1 MPAGFLGFRPT
12 TTSGSGGNAPGAWN
26 LREVF
31 DQRRAGNW
39 PSKYVTPVAAN
50 APTSLAATAGDTEVA
65 LSWTAPSDMGTASLT
80 EYQVEYS
87 AGSSINPFSSTS
99 VNTGSTSASHTITGL
114 TNGQQYAFRV
124 RAKTGTGLGGLNGA
138 YSSVVTSTP
147 AAAGITPNT
156 DNKARFYLHSTA
168 SSVEIT
174 AATSTKYYK
183 VTHNGSS
190 IIAREHPNHTYP
202 TYYFNTT
209 TGGGGTYTITNRPR
223 FTSVN
228 TSAVVVVES
237 CDISGNASGN
247 LEGIDISKSANKI
260 QGVDIS
266 GCTHLKILN
275 AGATGGSSTPTKVKP
290 YNGPYGGRHMA
301 SLIDEIRASGIG
313 TALTGAAAY
322 YTPTWQPGTAYVYA
336 GGIDLYN
343 QQLNAAALNQLYT
356 DIANSGHSGGTSVMV
371 GLNPGVGS
379 DNPSLATGVTVY
391 GS

>member
-1 MPAGFLGFRPT
+1 MATDGGFIGYYPAT
-12 TTSGSGGNAPGAWN
+12 TVNSGGSGLWN
-26 LREVF
+26 IREIN
-31 DQRRAGNW
+31 QRRLSDTW
-39 PSKYVTPVAAN
+39 RTMTVTPVAAN
-50 APTSLAATAGDTEVA
+50 APTNLAATAGDTQVA
-65 LSWTAPSDMGTASLT
+65 LTWTAPSDMGTESLT
-80 EYQVEYS
+80 QYQIEYS
-87 AGSSINPFSSTS
+87 AGSSINPMSSTS

-138 YSSVVTSTP
+138 YSAVVTSTP
-147 AAAGITPNT
+147 VAAGITPNT

-168 SSVEIT
+168 TSVEIT

-190 IIAREHPNHTYP
+190 IIAREHPHHTYP

-247 LEGIDISKSANKI
+247 LEGIDISKTANKI
-260 QGVDIS
+260 KGVDIS
-266 GCTHLKILN
+266 GCTHLKVLN

-290 YNGPYGGRHMA
+290 YNGPYGTRAMA

-313 TALTGAAAY
+313 TAISGATQY
-322 YTPTWQPGTAYVYA
+322 YTPTWQPGTAYVYG

-343 QQLNAAALNQLYT
+343 QQLSAAALNQFYT
-356 DIANSGHSGGTSVMV
+356 DIANSGHTGQTAVLV

-379 DNPSLATGVTVY
+379 DNPRLATGVTVY